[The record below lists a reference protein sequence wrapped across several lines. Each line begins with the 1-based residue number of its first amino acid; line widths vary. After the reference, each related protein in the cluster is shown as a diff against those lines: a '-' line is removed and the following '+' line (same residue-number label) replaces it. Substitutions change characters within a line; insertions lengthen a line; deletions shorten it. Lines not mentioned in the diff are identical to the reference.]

1 MMGGKFLPL
10 SRLGFS
16 NNNKILVIVPDNGKG
31 MLNSIHRI
39 TPSDIR
45 SPYRKVY
52 GYTGNA
58 SDGGLSYEFKPL
70 GFLPFEGMSY
80 RTRDIPAIPVKAKMR
95 NGKKDN
101 HSADIDSV
109 YEEILHINRMLGVE

>member
-1 MMGGKFLPL
+1 MK
-10 SRLGFS
+10 
-16 NNNKILVIVPDNGKG
+16 KIYQRNILKRG

-58 SDGGLSYEFKPL
+58 SDGGLSYEFQPL
-70 GFLPFEGMSY
+70 GIPLGGMSY

-109 YEEILHINRMLGVE
+109 YEEILHINMMLGVE

>member
-1 MMGGKFLPL
+1 
-10 SRLGFS
+10 
-16 NNNKILVIVPDNGKG
+16 

-58 SDGGLSYEFKPL
+58 SDGGLSYEFQPL
-70 GFLPFEGMSY
+70 GIPLGGMSNK
-80 RTRDIPAIPVKAKMR
+80 TRDIPAIPVKAKMR
-95 NGKKDN
+95 KGKKDCKG
-101 HSADIDSV
+101 DKT
-109 YEEILHINRMLGVE
+109 IL